1 MAGLLSIRLLACS
14 LAEKEVLQG
23 RLVLEI
29 VDVLVKLDI
38 LLDCCGRQ
46 FDAGVNDDDANVS
59 DSVILLQL
67 LLSSSPEGTR
77 ESIQSM
83 MGVICEKES
92 LLL

>member
-46 FDAGVNDDDANVS
+46 FDAGVNDDDANVR
-59 DSVILLQL
+59 DSVILLQ

-83 MGVICEKES
+83 MGVTCEKES